1 MKRGRLNPA
10 LLALLL
16 AVLSMFLLAACGD
29 DDDDGGGTGGG
40 GDQAAEEQSADM
52 PGEGTPPVT
61 IGTKDFTEEFVL
73 GELYAQALE
82 AKGYTVNLKKNIGS
96 TEIIDKALTSGEI
109 DGYPEY
115 LGVSLAVA
123 ARQDIIPKSAEQTY
137 NLAKEFYEGRGQVIS
152 EQTSFENVDAIATTQ
167 YFAQRRGL
175 ATVGDLRQLSSF
187 SLGAR
192 PEFEA
197 RRQGLVGMREV
208 YGLDNVEFEEVPIG
222 EQYRALDRKEIDA
235 ANVFTTDGQLASG
248 SYKVLEDDERVFG
261 FQHVALVIDED
272 KLDELGGDKF
282 MRIINDV
289 NGRLTTSAMIQMNR
303 DVDVDGQ
310 NPAIVAER
318 FLRTAGLLE

>member
-1 MKRGRLNPA
+1 MN
-10 LLALLL
+10 
-16 AVLSMFLLAACGD
+16 VAAGQE
-29 DDDDGGGTGGG
+29 DGGS
-40 GDQAAEEQSADM
+40 SA
-52 PGEGTPPVT
+52 GE
-61 IGTKDFTEEFVL
+61 
-73 GELYAQALE
+73 
-82 AKGYTVNLKKNIGS
+82 
-96 TEIIDKALTSGEI
+96 
-109 DGYPEY
+109 
-115 LGVSLAVA
+115 
-123 ARQDIIPKSAEQTY
+123 TY
-137 NLAKEFYEGRGQVIS
+137 ELAKEFYAGRGQVIS

-175 ATVGDLRQLSSF
+175 ATVGDLRQLSRF
-187 SLGAR
+187 TLGAR

-208 YGLDNVEFEEVPIG
+208 YGLDNVEFEEIPIG

-248 SYKVLEDDERVFG
+248 SYKVLEDDKRVFG

-310 NPAIVAER
+310 DPAVVAER

>member
-1 MKRGRLNPA
+1 MRISRPA
-10 LLALLL
+10 AWSTLILVLLALF
-16 AVLSMFLLAACGD
+16 AVACGD
-29 DDDDGGGTGGG
+29 DDEDREGSVQPQ
-40 GDQAAEEQSADM
+40 GDKLE
-52 PGEGTPPVT
+52 VKL
-61 IGTKDFTEEFVL
+61 GTKNFTEAVIV
-73 GELYAQALE
+73 GELYRQALE
-82 AKGYTVNLKKNIGS
+82 FRGINVGLVKDIGP
-96 TEIIDKALTSGEI
+96 TEVIDKELQRGRI

-115 LGVSLAVA
+115 LGVAVTVVA
-123 ARQDIIPKSAEQTY
+123 GKEDAGSTAGETY
-137 NLAKEFYEGRGQVIS
+137 ELAKEFYAGRGQVIS

-175 ATVGDLRQLSSF
+175 ATVGDLQQLSSF

-197 RRQGLVGMREV
+197 RQQGLVGMREV
-208 YGLDNVEFEEVPIG
+208 YGLDNAEFEEVPIG
-222 EQYRALDRKEIDA
+222 EQYRALDRKQIDA

-248 SYKVLEDDERVFG
+248 SYKVLEDDKRVFG

-272 KLDELGGDKF
+272 KLDELGGRKF
-282 MRIINDV
+282 MRIIDDV

-310 NPAIVAER
+310 DAAIVAER